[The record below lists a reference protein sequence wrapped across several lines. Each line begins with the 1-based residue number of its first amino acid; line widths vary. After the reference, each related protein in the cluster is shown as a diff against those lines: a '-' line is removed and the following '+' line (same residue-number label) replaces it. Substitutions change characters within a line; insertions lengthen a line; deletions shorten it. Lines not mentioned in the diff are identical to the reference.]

1 MILGLPAHTQGRLAH
16 AAAAAGSG
24 RFLLHARD
32 HAPRARHWECSRTLW
47 GVLGPAW
54 ERLLLVNPIV
64 ADSET
69 GSGTGTCS
77 VAAGTPFLCCGM
89 CVCTIHGR
97 RLGKLF
103 LTSRCSGSGAGS
115 TTSPSW
121 RPRWSACTSLPSGA
135 TAASGRAS
143 TRCQHPRDSHPLRPR
158 PQQVCAPWSGKR
170 GIKIG
175 RVGQRAG
182 AGVGACKARTL

>member
-103 LTSRCSGSGAGS
+103 LTSRCS
-115 TTSPSW
+115 
-121 RPRWSACTSLPSGA
+121 RF
-135 TAASGRAS
+135 GRRFDNIAFVAPAVE
-143 TRCQHPRDSHPLRPR
+143 RMHEPAERRD
-158 PQQVCAPWSGKR
+158 
-170 GIKIG
+170 G
-175 RVGQRAG
+175 REW
-182 AGVGACKARTL
+182 ARFYTVPTPAR